1 MLLWPQFR
9 LGLTAVFH
17 ANGKTDV
24 AEIEDAH
31 SLLSPLLG
39 VGIASVLFAIALLAS
54 GLNSTVTATLAG
66 QIVVEG
72 FLRIRPPHW
81 MRRLLTRAIAIVPD
95 VIVTALYGEAGTGRL
110 LILSQVV
117 LNCRSPSSRWCN
129 SCPTARR
136 WGHSR
141 SPGRLRSSHG
151 SSPRLF

>member
-1 MLLWPQFR
+1 MLLWLQLR

-66 QIVVEG
+66 QIVVEASCV
-72 FLRIRPPHW
+72 F
-81 MRRLLTRAIAIVPD
+81 A
-95 VIVTALYGEAGTGRL
+95 
-110 LILSQVV
+110 
-117 LNCRSPSSRWCN
+117 CRTDATPANPCDCDRSSRDRHG
-129 SCPTARR
+129 A
-136 WGHSR
+136 
-141 SPGRLRSSHG
+141 LRG
-151 SSPRLF
+151 SGYRKAPYS